1 MRSSQV
7 STKYIDVVLPPSSS
21 NIVYF
26 SDHQDVSST
35 SDNDSSDEP
44 LNINNNNNKPK
55 LKKSKS
61 KQSLQEQQQQ
71 LPLPLPLLDTNISGS
86 LEGPI
91 NPINYSGTQI
101 NVWGFPPGGADLANL
116 LQTNTTPKEQ
126 THLGPITDQMIKV
139 IVVAGLFLDFTSDF
153 SINRS

>member
-7 STKYIDVVLPPSSS
+7 STKYIDVVVAPSSS
-21 NIVYF
+21 NVVYF

-44 LNINNNNNKPK
+44 LNNNNNNKPMF
-55 LKKSKS
+55 KKSKS
-61 KQSLQEQQQQ
+61 KQSLSEQKQ

-116 LQTNTTPKEQ
+116 LQTNSTTKEQ

-139 IVVAGLFLDFTSDF
+139 IMLRVFF
-153 SINRS
+153 